1 MTSRSS
7 DSPTERPLVLESA
20 EIDNLLSM
28 TLIANLGTID
38 DDGSIHLIPMW
49 FLRIGNDICIPT
61 SHHTHKYR
69 NLRARP
75 RASVMIDMS
84 QQGLNL
90 KGVLIR
96 GKVELVDGEE
106 GRRINRLIHLK
117 YIMPE
122 ALSDANVSSYLSKGD
137 DVTVKIHMDH
147 IVSWNLAGS
156 NAGKALQVGGWSRPL
171 DAQGMGLVIM
181 VYTKITN
188 KSNRFY

>member
-7 DSPTERPLVLESA
+7 DFPTQRPLVLESA

-38 DDGSIHLIPMW
+38 DDGGIHLIPMW

-75 RASVMIDMS
+75 HASVMIDVS

-96 GKVELVDGEE
+96 GQVELVDGEE

-171 DAQGMGLVIM
+171 DA
-181 VYTKITN
+181 
-188 KSNRFY
+188 